1 MFLEGERER
10 EQEGEGMRLLATMNE
25 REAIELSTFGL
36 RIHLRSWKIL
46 RIPKSFCFCG
56 LYLSIFTIL
65 ESKTDKKNF

>member
-1 MFLEGERER
+1 MFLEGERARRRGNEIV
-10 EQEGEGMRLLATMNE
+10 GYYE